1 MKRFKQFLDE
11 ILETKDLNQIEP
23 FVKKN
28 VVHFFDSPYLTKY
41 YKSLKPFA
49 LKSNESKLV
58 LAWLAFLSGDFMSH
72 YMHVMSIHFDEL
84 EDVMKALYLD
94 LKSISKLFGTLEER
108 YKYSLESLQYVENDN
123 SFYKGNALAI
133 HANLIFLKGEIR
145 KAAEYFE
152 KAFEIFF
159 REQLYFQASVA
170 ISNSLTDYMRLG
182 EFSKVI
188 EKAQHILMLTS
199 EFQSDDK
206 VYWEVLGLPMG
217 SVYMITNKPALAME
231 WLNRAERAIDQM
243 ELVHMHGSLEIYLIK
258 TYLLL
263 KDFKKLGN
271 FLDKTCHLFEHMHIE
286 SMQTVIGY
294 GKIVSN
300 HPEKSVEIERMEQIF
315 LDRDN
320 VRPLVMET
328 IAYLSNHQL
337 SNINFVE
344 KMVQLMD
351 GYRYSGD
358 IVSLQTCLLQLA
370 EHYYIQNDYVA
381 AKLLIEEAIEL
392 YHQKNV
398 KAPFYLYD
406 YHCFPLISKIDKRI
420 ITTAKVVDYTNLLT
434 QRELEILALINQ
446 GKNND
451 EIGKTIF
458 ISEGTVKWHINHIL
472 SKLEVKNRLQAIDKA
487 KTLKLLD

>member
-1 MKRFKQFLDE
+1 MKRFKQFLDD
-11 ILETKDLNQIEP
+11 IIETKDLNQIEP

-41 YKSLKPFA
+41 YQCLKPFQ

-72 YMHVMSIHFDEL
+72 YMHLMSIKFDEL

-108 YKYSLESLQYVENDN
+108 YQFSLESIKYVEKDN
-123 SFYKGNALAI
+123 TFYKGNALAI

-170 ISNSLTDYMRLG
+170 ISNSLQDYMRLG

-206 VYWEVLGLPMG
+206 IYWEVLGLPLG
-217 SVYMITNKPALAME
+217 AVYMITNKPALALE

-243 ELVHMHGSLEIYLIK
+243 ELVHMHGSLEIYLFK
-258 TYLLL
+258 TYLLM
-263 KDFKKLGN
+263 KDNEKLN
-271 FLDKTCHLFEHMHIE
+271 QFLDKTCHMFDHMHIE
-286 SMQTVIGY
+286 TMQTVIGY

-300 HPEKSVEIERMEQIF
+300 HTSINVEIERMEQIF
-315 LDRDN
+315 LEREN
-320 VRPLVMET
+320 VRPLVIES
-328 IAYLSNHQL
+328 IAYLNNHQL
-337 SNINFVE
+337 SNIEFVE

-358 IVSLQTCLLQLA
+358 IISLQTCLLQLA
-370 EHYYIQNDYVA
+370 EHYYIKNDYA
-381 AKLLIEEAIEL
+381 ASKLLIEEAIDN
-392 YHQKNV
+392 YHLKNI

-406 YHCFPLISKIDKRI
+406 YKCFPLISKIDKRI
-420 ITTAKVVDYTNLLT
+420 VATAKTIDYSNLLT
-434 QRELEILALINQ
+434 QRELEILELINQ

-487 KTLKLLD
+487 KNLRLID